1 MVRRQGPADWITH
14 ERFAALV
21 LEAVESIP
29 GEFQRH
35 LERVEIVIEDQPD
48 AATLREL
55 GVDPEDGTLYGL
67 YQGLPVGEYET
78 SSGGLPDVIIIYAQ
92 PLCADFR
99 DEYHLRREIRRTV
112 IHEVGHFFGFDDAE
126 LEKKGY
132 G

>member
-1 MVRRQGPADWITH
+1 MARRKGPADWITR

-29 GEFQRH
+29 GEFQQH
-35 LERVEIVIEDQPD
+35 LARVEIVIEDQPD
-48 AATLREL
+48 ATTLREL
-55 GVDPEDGTLYGL
+55 GVDPDDETLYGL
-67 YQGLPVGEYET
+67 YQGLPVGEYEI
-78 SSGGLPDVIIIYAQ
+78 SSGGLPDVIVIYAR
-92 PLCADFR
+92 PLCEDFG
-99 DEYHLRREIRRTV
+99 DEYHLRREIRKTV